1 MNKEIE
7 NKVRDYLKEQGFKPR
22 YGKDINNYIRQLNTR
37 LGKQG
42 KKLYVEHNNNDIKVY
57 IGEKRPVARK
67 TKFIAIKVTE
77 DEEKKYKE
85 LAKNKKINLSK
96 LVRNLLDNEI
106 RNQN

>member
-1 MNKEIE
+1 MNKETE

-22 YGKDINNYIRQLNTR
+22 DDKDINNYIRQLNTR

-42 KKLYVEHNNNDIKVY
+42 KKLYIEHSNNDIKVY
-57 IGEKRPVARK
+57 IDEKMPIARK

-77 DEEKKYKE
+77 EEEKKYKE

-96 LVRNLLDNEI
+96 LIRNLLDNEI